1 MDLELLRWIHAN
13 WHQSDIV
20 NQIMKCITISG
31 NGGIIWIVTGV
42 LLLLFRKTRIPG
54 LVMLISLAAGFIL
67 NDFYAAVHPQQLFAV
82 RAASSK

>member
-42 LLLLFRKTRIPG
+42 CCCFSEKREYPDL
-54 LVMLISLAAGFIL
+54 
-67 NDFYAAVHPQQLFAV
+67 
-82 RAASSK
+82 